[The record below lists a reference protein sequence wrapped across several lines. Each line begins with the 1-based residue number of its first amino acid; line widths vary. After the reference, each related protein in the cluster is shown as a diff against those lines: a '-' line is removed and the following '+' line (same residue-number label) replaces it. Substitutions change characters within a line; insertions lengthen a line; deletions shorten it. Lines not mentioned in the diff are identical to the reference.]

1 VVLHPVLHVPLHGVK
16 ANVKN
21 GVKNQVKKG
30 VRRRAV
36 KSDFVRWYDTVRSNG
51 LRHFGAWPNFAL

>member
-1 VVLHPVLHVPLHGVK
+1 VK
-16 ANVKN
+16 AKVKN
-21 GVKNQVKKG
+21 GVKNPVKKG